1 MRRRACFGKASWHLT
16 PQLGLGA
23 LGAQAV
29 DNLLLTR
36 EAISCVAAR
45 AGLSTSFLPKL
56 GPSEAGSGAHCHI
69 SLFNVRA
76 RARPLHDPPVQP
88 CPIPGAC
95 RVWGVDNREA
105 PLRLSAS
112 AGAGAQNWEFRALDA
127 TADPHLALAAVIAAG
142 CQAVPCRPGA
152 VRF

>member
-76 RARPLHDPPVQP
+76 RARPLHDPPRRRL
-88 CPIPGAC
+88 PGRALQAGRRAFLDGRTWEHVRLVHALPSYGYC
-95 RVWGVDNREA
+95 TLGAAVLCTSVADYA
-105 PLRLSAS
+105 PLNQLIHAWRYCLPS
-112 AGAGAQNWEFRALDA
+112 D
-127 TADPHLALAAVIAAG
+127 
-142 CQAVPCRPGA
+142 
-152 VRF
+152 